1 MQFTLTI
8 NMDNEA
14 FQNRPLGELAECLNS
29 VVERLCLS
37 GNQPVEAVAE
47 VVYDTM
53 MFNSGRLD
61 CRPAPPWVHGGN
73 SLAQDEARDAARKI
87 LAMVP
92 PAPGVTLTD
101 VDSGRIKD
109 TNGNTVG
116 NWTIEKT

>member
-37 GNQPVEAVAE
+37 GNQPV
-47 VVYDTM
+47 D
-53 MFNSGRLD
+53 N
-61 CRPAPPWVHGGN
+61 
-73 SLAQDEARDAARKI
+73 
-87 LAMVP
+87 
-92 PAPGVTLTD
+92 
-101 VDSGRIKD
+101 GRIRD

-116 NWTIEKT
+116 NWSIEKT